1 MRRQSNLRAKDF
13 VLEINGRAILVFR
26 AGSMRAALGFC
37 AQEWF
42 VSELASYRSDGCH
55 LWSGHRDFSIRRA
68 TRKPLSCK
76 SLLRP
81 KSPAENI
88 KGTSLRSLS
97 QSMLLPIEKTSI
109 DAELNNAKT
118 YWRVLFGAR

>member
-26 AGSMRAALGFC
+26 AGSIRAALGFC

-55 LWSGHRDFSIRRA
+55 LWSGHRDFRIRRA
-68 TRKPLSCK
+68 RA
-76 SLLRP
+76 
-81 KSPAENI
+81 AETAELQI
-88 KGTSLRSLS
+88 AVTTEIARREYQGDIFAFLV
-97 QSMLLPIEKTSI
+97 PI
-109 DAELNNAKT
+109 DAPPTERQAST
-118 YWRVLFGAR
+118 PD